1 MGDYGRCGESAA
13 ERAAAEREAA
23 AGISGRSAAERNP
36 IRADE
41 FFQGRRRTER
51 QRRYLDA
58 NPTQDHG
65 DIDWVNA
72 AYALP
77 DESSSGRAAPVPVR
91 LTTEDSQ
98 TPLFVACGKGDVDAA
113 RRLLDKGAEV
123 DRANKYGATPL
134 FVACQNGHVDA
145 ARLLLDNGADVHKA
159 SLKNRTPL
167 HAASYEGHIDVV
179 RLLLANGADAD
190 LKDEDGDAPVAD
202 AKSNGHS
209 AVVAFLMESTKK

>member
-98 TPLFVACGKGDVDAA
+98 TPLFVACGQGDVDAV
-113 RRLLDKGAEV
+113 RRLLDEGAEV

-134 FVACQNGHVDA
+134 FVACERGHVDA

-159 SLKNRTPL
+159 SNKNRTPL
-167 HAASYEGHIDVV
+167 HAAAYEGHIDVV
-179 RLLLANGADAD
+179 RLLLAHGADAD
-190 LKDEDGDAPVAD
+190 VDEDGDTPAAG
-202 AKSNGHS
+202 AKSKGHS
-209 AVVAFLMESTKK
+209 AVVALLMESTKK